1 MNNIEKTRA
10 EIKTY
15 FDSDQSVD
23 GSQSSSKSLT
33 GDYHLETIEYQQSKP
48 DVNWTVTEVK
58 VFNKKTK
65 KIIFEFFTDYHSF
78 FHDWL
83 IKEEAEY
90 LIGAE
95 VLCGGQTIIDLSNGK
110 MNSYCPPEDGFI
122 WTDFFLSP
130 SGHKL
135 ATIGCFWACPY
146 EIRIYD
152 FRHPLTLP
160 LQEIE
165 VISIQDTDKYLI
177 EWIDDKKLKIHCH
190 DGQERTHSLETS

>member
-15 FDSDQSVD
+15 FDSDQSVN

-110 MNSYCPPEDGFI
+110 
-122 WTDFFLSP
+122 
-130 SGHKL
+130 
-135 ATIGCFWACPY
+135 
-146 EIRIYD
+146 
-152 FRHPLTLP
+152 
-160 LQEIE
+160 
-165 VISIQDTDKYLI
+165 
-177 EWIDDKKLKIHCH
+177 
-190 DGQERTHSLETS
+190 